1 MVQVISVTI
10 FKNMYPIFV
19 LTSSMRL
26 VTLRLGHLRG
36 LYMVGSTALVRLVS
50 ELEQGLHV
58 FSNHEAS
65 HIKQSDKIP
74 IQNMKRK
81 CDHIEQV
88 CNAWFSNRFHE
99 LFPVVL
105 KGFVSIPTGHD
116 FGTRRSK
123 MLPFTTRAGT
133 FVEINKKFTTGTYAV
148 VSTVKVCN
156 MFDQVSW

>member
-10 FKNMYPIFV
+10 FKNMYPIFL

-74 IQNMKRK
+74 IQNMKPNVIISNTYAMHGSQTDFMNFFRSFWKDSSAYPQAMTSAQGDRK
-81 CDHIEQV
+81 CCHLPHVQV
-88 CNAWFSNRFHE
+88 RLWKSTRNSR
-99 LFPVVL
+99 PV
-105 KGFVSIPTGHD
+105 PTQ
-116 FGTRRSK
+116 
-123 MLPFTTRAGT
+123 L
-133 FVEINKKFTTGTYAV
+133 
-148 VSTVKVCN
+148 
-156 MFDQVSW
+156 